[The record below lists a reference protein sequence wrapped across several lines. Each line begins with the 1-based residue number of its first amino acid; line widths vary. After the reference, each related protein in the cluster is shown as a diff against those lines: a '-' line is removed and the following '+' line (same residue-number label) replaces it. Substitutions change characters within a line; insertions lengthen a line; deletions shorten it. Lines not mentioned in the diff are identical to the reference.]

1 VFEDVTRKQGGRRA
15 ARRGAFLFGSTVTQ
29 IAFVA
34 VLVFA
39 GERIRAAVKSEP
51 VVEVKFVKAATPRPP
66 PPPAPP
72 PARKPPSE
80 RPKTEVKKVPPMA
93 MIQPK
98 TVQEEMKPP
107 DPNEPEEDYDYD
119 GEGEGVVGGVVGG
132 TAPAPGPAQRGF
144 EEAPKYVTSGFRP
157 PKLVNRTC
165 LAENVHLPP
174 QLFDVVSG
182 PITVKFAVYSNGS
195 VGSIQILTQV
205 PDPRISEAIKHAI
218 GTCEWVPGADAQG
231 HPTAL
236 WVIQPFRFAD

>member
-1 VFEDVTRKQGGRRA
+1 VFDDVTRKQGGQRV

-34 VLVFA
+34 LLILA

-51 VVEVKFVKAATPRPP
+51 LVEVKFVKALAPRPP

-72 PARKPPSE
+72 PAHKPPP
-80 RPKTEVKKVPPMA
+80 RPKTEVKKVAPVA

-98 TVQEEMKPP
+98 TVQEEIKPP
-107 DPNEPEEDYDYD
+107 DPNEPEEEYDAD

-132 TAPAPGPAQRGF
+132 TGQAPPGPAQRSF
-144 EEAPKYVTSGFRP
+144 EEAPRYVTSGFRP
-157 PKLVNRTC
+157 PKVANRTC
-165 LAENVHLPP
+165 LAESVHLPP
-174 QLFDVVSG
+174 HLLDVVTG
-182 PITVKFAVYSNGS
+182 AITVKFAVYPNGS
-195 VGSIQILTQV
+195 VGNIQILTQV
-205 PDPRISEAIKHAI
+205 PDPRISEAIKEAI
-218 GTCEWVPGADAQG
+218 SSCAWIPGADAQG